1 MRYNGLILKKMDA
14 RPGSLD
20 KPRPTAAPG
29 PAALAVL
36 AGLALLV
43 LGAAACRRDEGRG
56 PVSRVA
62 GLVQS
67 KLRGRPVL
75 RVESRELYNADFR
88 DYLEAAGADDKGLPD
103 ESLSRLFDRFTD
115 EMILLEAARERGIAL
130 TEDEKKEYLSKLA
143 VDAIGAATGGE
154 AAGPVPP
161 EGAFDRLL
169 VEKYIFLVVRD
180 TRVGEAE
187 VHDYYENHKKDF
199 LVQGRVQVSQILV
212 DTEEKA
218 VSVLR
223 RLVRAGE
230 PEFRK
235 IAVEESIGPE
245 ASRGGVMGV
254 FQQGDLPA
262 DMEKV
267 IFSLED
273 GRTSQ
278 VVESSYGFHVFRL
291 DRKYPPALRDEGEA
305 AAEIQERIMAQKMK
319 DALALHL
326 AGLKDT
332 LSWQAFPENLF
343 FAYQRSDE

>member
-1 MRYNGLILKKMDA
+1 MDA
-14 RPGSLD
+14 RT
-20 KPRPTAAPG
+20 RITERTVARAA
-29 PAALAVL
+29 
-36 AGLALLV
+36 
-43 LGAAACRRDEGRG
+43 LGAAALAGLMLFAAACQRDEGKG

-62 GLVQS
+62 GLVQG
-67 KLRGRPVL
+67 KPRGRPVL
-75 RVESRELYNADFR
+75 RVESRDVYNADFR
-88 DYLEAAGADDKGLPD
+88 AYLEATGAADKGLPP

-115 EMILLEAARERGIAL
+115 EMILLEAARERAISL
-130 TEDEKKEYLSKLA
+130 TEDEKREYLAKLA
-143 VDAIGAATGGE
+143 VDAIGAAGDGRAE
-154 AAGPVPP
+154 PVPT

-180 TRVGEAE
+180 ARVEEAE
-187 VHDYYENHKKDF
+187 IHDYYEGHKKDF
-199 LVQGRVQVSQILV
+199 LVQGRIQVSQILV

-223 RLVRAGE
+223 RLDRAGE

-235 IAVEESIGPE
+235 IALEESIGPE
-245 ASRGGVMGV
+245 APKSGVMGV

-267 IFSLED
+267 IFSLDE

-278 VVESSYGFHVFRL
+278 VVESAYGFHIFRL
-291 DRKYPPALRDEGEA
+291 DRKYPPALRDESEA
-305 AAEIQERIMAQKMK
+305 AAEIQKRILAQKMK

-332 LSWQAFPENLF
+332 LSWQAIPENLF
-343 FAYQRSDE
+343 FAYQRLDE

>member
-1 MRYNGLILKKMDA
+1 MDA
-14 RPGSLD
+14 LSRSFER
-20 KPRPTAAPG
+20 PRPTAAPG
-29 PAALAVL
+29 ATVLAALAVL
-36 AGLALLV
+36 A
-43 LGAAACRRDEGRG
+43 LGAAACQRDEGRG
-56 PVSRVA
+56 PVSRAA

-75 RVESRELYNADFR
+75 RIESRDLYNADFR
-88 DYLEAAGADDKGLPD
+88 AYLDATGADAKGLPA
-103 ESLSRLFDRFTD
+103 ESLSRLFDRFAD
-115 EMILLEAARERGIAL
+115 ETILLEAARERGIAL
-130 TEDEKKEYLSKLA
+130 TEDEKKEYLAKLA
-143 VDAIGAATGGE
+143 VDGIGAASDGGRAE
-154 AAGPVPP
+154 TVPP

-187 VHDYYENHKKDF
+187 IHGYYEAHKKDF

-218 VSVLR
+218 VSVLQ

-230 PEFRK
+230 AEFRK
-235 IAVEESIGPE
+235 IAVDESTGPE
-245 ASRGGVMGV
+245 ASKGGVMGV

-267 IFSLED
+267 IFSLDE

-278 VVESSYGFHVFRL
+278 VVESSYGFHIFRL
-291 DRKYPPALRDEGEA
+291 DKKFPPALLGEGDA
-305 AAEIQERIMAQKMK
+305 AVEIQKRIMAQKMK

-343 FAYQRSDE
+343 FAYQRLDE